1 MKGHHDVYVMEG
13 GGGYRVRPAVW
24 SINPKKAGGAKALE
38 LLIRNFTPF
47 KVIFAFPDIVDL
59 AQPPGTADVI
69 LQPKGTKDP
78 TGKPLDTCGVTM
90 RTDAGPAAYPY
101 SVVVLTDKGPVAA
114 TGESEPVVIID
125 PPS

>member
-24 SINPKKAGGAKALE
+24 SINPKKAGSTKALE

-47 KVIFAFPDIVDL
+47 KVIFAFPDIVDT

-69 LQPKGTKDP
+69 LQPKGATDSA
-78 TGKPLDTCGVTM
+78 GKAADTCGVTLK
-90 RTDAGPAAYPY
+90 AAANPGAYTY
-101 SVVVLTDKGPVAA
+101 SVVVLTDKGPIAA